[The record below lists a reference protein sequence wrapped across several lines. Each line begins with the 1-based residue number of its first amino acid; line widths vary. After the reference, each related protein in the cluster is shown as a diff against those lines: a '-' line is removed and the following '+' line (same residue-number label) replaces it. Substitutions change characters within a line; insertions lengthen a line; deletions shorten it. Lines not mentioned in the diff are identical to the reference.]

1 MRMGIPLLLLFGL
14 MGSAAH
20 VQAAPTH
27 AVSRLYFDANNT
39 LIGQGLRYCTGKT
52 QHQGVAS
59 HANTRW
65 IDVSYAC
72 QGDSTDVSY
81 GSWVP
86 AQLRQDFCTLYDAC
100 TSLIPWPEPGLPGTL
115 GNGFY
120 SD

>member
-59 HANTRW
+59 HANTR
-65 IDVSYAC
+65 
-72 QGDSTDVSY
+72 STDVSY

-100 TSLIPWPEPGLPGTL
+100 TSLMPWPEPGLPGTL